1 MVNDR
6 VQRTSILKIPV
17 DIVAPEDLE
26 DVIKE
31 MYSDGKNHQI
41 VLLSAT
47 DLMRARSSGELR
59 TMIAGASL
67 VIPISMSIITT
78 AKFLKKPTP
87 VRYEPF
93 DFIVRLLAIL
103 ERWGKSAY
111 LFGGSPK
118 GLAKASKNLKT
129 TFPGLRVVGG
139 HSARF
144 QKAFH
149 PKIVEAIRKAAPTI
163 LLIGRG
169 VPGGERWIPRNMK
182 NFNSGIQL
190 WCSDVFDVFAERRNR
205 PPEALFSKGLEWM
218 YYLPG
223 HPWRIFRIFTLLRRK
238 TISLWYRLRR
248 K

>member
-1 MVNDR
+1 MVSDR
-6 VQRTSILKIPV
+6 VQRVSILKIPV

-26 DVIKE
+26 EVIKE
-31 MYSDGKNHQI
+31 MYADGKNHQI
-41 VLLSAT
+41 VLLSAN
-47 DLMRARSSGELR
+47 DLMRARSSAELR

-78 AKFLKKPTP
+78 AKFLKKPIP
-87 VRYEPF
+87 IRYEPF
-93 DFIVRLLAIL
+93 DFIVRLLGIL
-103 ERWGKSAY
+103 ERWGKSTY
-111 LFGGSPK
+111 LFGASPK
-118 GLAKASKNLKT
+118 SLTKASKNLKT

-144 QKAFH
+144 PKSFH
-149 PKIVEAIRKAAPTI
+149 PKIVEAIRKAAPTL
-163 LLIGRG
+163 LLIGSG
-169 VPGGERWIPRNMK
+169 VPGRERWIPRNMK

-190 WCSDVFDVFAERRNR
+190 WCSDIFDVFAERRNR
-205 PPEALFSKGLEWM
+205 PSAPLFAKGLEWL

-238 TISLWYRLRR
+238 TVSLWYRLRG